1 MTEYIFLNI
10 NCLES
15 KLAEEPLVLTSLI
28 TFFEKLLDN
37 LLGIFTLSRFLESF
51 SRDGTLDLF

>member
-37 LLGIFTLSRFLESF
+37 LLGIFTLSRFLESL